1 MLAYGAQ
8 LHYGRFLLNRP
19 KTKSS
24 SLTKLRL
31 KFHSNHELL
40 QTETNYNICKTQ
52 KLISWIW
59 YCPFFWKISRW
70 FCPNPATVYSA
81 LDSRH
86 GKKIKHDIGRPP
98 PFQYGPFS
106 TGLPFT
112 TTRSGE
118 RLCSIWCVPSTVI
131 TASQKPTIATYYTN
145 ILLLTNITTWKKKSQ
160 HC

>member
-8 LHYGRFLLNRP
+8 LGSPLWQIFV
-19 KTKSS
+19 KSS
-24 SLTKLRL
+24 KNQVIFLDKIWTKISFKPWTLTNWNKLQ
-31 KFHSNHELL
+31 HL
-40 QTETNYNICKTQ
+40 QNSETQ
-52 KLISWIW
+52 ISWIW
-59 YCPFFWKISRW
+59 FCLFFWNISRW
-70 FCPNPATVYSA
+70 FCPKSATVYSA

-86 GKKIKHDIGRPP
+86 GKKIKHDIGCPP

-131 TASQKPTIATYYTN
+131 TASLPLLPTN